1 MKQLSDKQLRFI
13 ELYNG
18 NATEAAKLAGYAHA
32 EVQGKRLLQNVK
44 ICSVIQERRAKEIKP
59 HIKDRQAR
67 QKFWSDF
74 MDNEEKDDKDR
85 MKASELL
92 GKSEGDFLDRVEHSG
107 EIAITKIKIK
117 RINPEDE

>member
-1 MKQLSDKQLRFI
+1 
-13 ELYNG
+13 
-18 NATEAAKLAGYAHA
+18 
-32 EVQGKRLLQNVK
+32 
-44 ICSVIQERRAKEIKP
+44 
-59 HIKDRQAR
+59 
-67 QKFWSDF
+67 

-85 MKASELL
+85 LKASELL